1 MALPWL
7 DFAVRHLRPR
17 WVRNALADSFQGFE
31 RYALPAVLERPPGA
45 RVLVLAPHP
54 DDESIG
60 CGGSIQRLVQ
70 AGVPVRVCFLTDGAQ
85 GDPALRALAA
95 SSAARRSG
103 EAALVGR
110 RRAEARAALTVL
122 GVAQHDFFDAPDGGL
137 GDAVDTLAPKL
148 AAVLDDWR
156 PDTVL
161 LPFLT
166 DRHPDHHAAS
176 HCLAAAVQRTGEARA
191 PDTCL
196 GFELWSPILANVV
209 VDIGCCLDIKRR
221 AIACHA
227 SQLKDVDY
235 WQAVEGL
242 NRYRAVSALL
252 PGGHAEA
259 FHQSGWAAYR
269 RLLAR
274 SRV

>member
-1 MALPWL
+1 MASPWL

-17 WVRNALADSFQGFE
+17 WVRNALADTFTEFE

-60 CGGSIQRLVQ
+60 CGGSIHGLVQ

-95 SSAARRSG
+95 GSAVRRSG
-103 EAALVGR
+103 EAALAQR
-110 RRAEARAALTVL
+110 RRAEALAVL
-122 GVAQHDFFDAPDGGL
+122 GVKHHDFFGAPDGAL
-137 GDAVDTLAPKL
+137 GDAVQALAPKL

-156 PDTVL
+156 PDTVM
-161 LPFLT
+161 LPFFT
-166 DRHPDHHAAS
+166 DRHSDHHAAS
-176 HCLAAAVQRTGEARA
+176 HCLAAAVQRAGEARA
-191 PDTCL
+191 PHTCL

-209 VDIGCCLDIKRR
+209 VDIGSCLDTKRR

-242 NRYRAVSALL
+242 NRYRALSALL

-259 FHQSGWAAYR
+259 FHQCGWAAYR
-269 RLLAR
+269 RLLER